1 MYTPE
6 DIIDARTN
14 AGVLH
19 LTVTPAALI
28 RTLVLIGQLPVGR
41 LRTALLA
48 SYSGLE
54 SVEVPTRFMDLTP
67 KGITAAHPLGPADIM
82 SLPLLERIAFLKGIE
97 RLMGPRLGKAE
108 AKYCI
113 CHMPAGVL
121 LPIAAFASLLRDD
134 LTSARKAWGAFAKI
148 RRWCAERLTGVD
160 GHQGLGGM
168 SFEDFVAGQADHLR
182 LVDGAEPLAFKA
194 ELAAANMLAAYRIAE
209 LGNR

>member
-28 RTLVLIGQLPVGR
+28 RTLVLIGQLPAGR

-48 SYSGLE
+48 SYGGLE

-82 SLPLLERIAFLKGIE
+82 SLPLAERIAFLKGIE
-97 RLMGPRLGKAE
+97 RLMGPRLGKSE

-134 LTSARKAWGAFAKI
+134 LASARKAWGAFAKI
-148 RRWCAERLTGVD
+148 RRWCAERLPGVD
-160 GHQGLGGM
+160 GHQGLGGV
-168 SFEDFVAGQADHLR
+168 SFEEFVTSLEGNQLLLNLEVSLEAKALR
-182 LVDGAEPLAFKA
+182 
-194 ELAAANMLAAYRIAE
+194 AAAKMLAAYGIAE
-209 LGNR
+209 RGTD

>member
-121 LPIAAFASLLRDD
+121 LPIAAFASLLRDVGHERGFD
-134 LTSARKAWGAFAKI
+134 GGSDCVAHGSAACGTCRFKGSARALDG
-148 RRWCAERLTGVD
+148 RLF
-160 GHQGLGGM
+160 GG
-168 SFEDFVAGQADHLR
+168 
-182 LVDGAEPLAFKA
+182 
-194 ELAAANMLAAYRIAE
+194 
-209 LGNR
+209 

>member
-28 RTLVLIGQLPVGR
+28 RTLVLIGQLPAGR

-82 SLPLLERIAFLKGIE
+82 SLPLSERIAFLKGIE
-97 RLMGPRLGKAE
+97 RLMGPRLGKSE

-148 RRWCAERLTGVD
+148 RRWCAERLPGVD
-160 GHQGLGGM
+160 GHQGLGGV
-168 SFEDFVAGQADHLR
+168 SFEEFVTSLEGNQLLLNLEVSLEAKALR
-182 LVDGAEPLAFKA
+182 
-194 ELAAANMLAAYRIAE
+194 AAANMLAAYGIAE
-209 LGNR
+209 RGTD